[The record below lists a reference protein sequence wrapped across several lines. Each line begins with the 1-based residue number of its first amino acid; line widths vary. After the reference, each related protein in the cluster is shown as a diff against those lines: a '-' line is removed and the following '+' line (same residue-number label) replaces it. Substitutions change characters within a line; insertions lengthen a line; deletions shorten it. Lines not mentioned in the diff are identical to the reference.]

1 MSTHHCPRVIAI
13 MDNGYERLA
22 PRSRP
27 SGCQNPPTKLDPLR
41 FVRFHPS
48 SLATVNYAALSRELV
63 HEALVRHVLDHV
75 LTTILVK
82 LTRNRG
88 IRKGLILFFVTNI
101 FLFSVTILRK
111 RGNWTKRK
119 KKPNLIIHIHFSK
132 QWNLN
137 IHTFLILLFHIF
149 IIYLSTR
156 SFIFSFSPSFFPPS
170 PISYSIT
177 FLHHIYICSS
187 SAYWRRSRVPIV
199 SWLELCC
206 LASRSDSR
214 HVITRWL
221 DDRRGIT
228 WRNRDE
234 GKSGSRPEGGERMI
248 GMACTKFGSFSF
260 SNGNSKNLVYIYIY
274 TWSAS
279 RKMRPCLDKIIARL
293 MHDHGGGEGIQLMD
307 PLLSR
312 FFYPVFFPVFFF
324 SMLYYF

>member
-1 MSTHHCPRVIAI
+1 MVFMSTHHCPRVIAI

-132 QWNLN
+132 QRNLN

-149 IIYLSTR
+149 IIYLSTH

-214 HVITRWL
+214 HVITR
-221 DDRRGIT
+221 
-228 WRNRDE
+228 
-234 GKSGSRPEGGERMI
+234 
-248 GMACTKFGSFSF
+248 
-260 SNGNSKNLVYIYIY
+260 
-274 TWSAS
+274 
-279 RKMRPCLDKIIARL
+279 
-293 MHDHGGGEGIQLMD
+293 
-307 PLLSR
+307 
-312 FFYPVFFPVFFF
+312 
-324 SMLYYF
+324 